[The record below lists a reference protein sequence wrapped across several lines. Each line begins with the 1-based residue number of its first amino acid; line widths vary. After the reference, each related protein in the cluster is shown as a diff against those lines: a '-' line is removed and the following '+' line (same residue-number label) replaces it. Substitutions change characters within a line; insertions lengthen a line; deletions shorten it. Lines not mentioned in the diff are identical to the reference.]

1 MAIITIQM
9 IFNGVNSSAQVGDIV
24 YYSTPLVGSTGQVG
38 GFDTAEV
45 SETKLLGKITN
56 MIGANT
62 IWVEYDSAISSAPP
76 VDSYISFVKDKRVNT
91 TSLVGYYAN
100 INLMNNSTKKIELFS
115 VGSEVSE
122 SSK

>member
-1 MAIITIQM
+1 M

-91 TSLVGYYAN
+91 TSLVGYYAG

-122 SSK
+122 SRK